1 LGIDALN
8 PLSTVYGRAARLRRS
23 WYAKRPHAQ
32 RRLDHPV
39 ISVGNLT
46 VGGSGK
52 TPVVASIAT
61 LLLERGHRPSI
72 LSRGYAR
79 RHESDGV
86 VVVSDGARVM
96 APVEASGDE
105 AQMLARALPGV
116 AVLVCPDRYL
126 AGRLAETHFA
136 CTVHLLD
143 DGFQHL
149 QLARDVDLLMVSPR
163 DLHDR
168 VLPAGRLR
176 EGAEAARVADAVIVP
191 GSMDEAARVASM
203 LGVATS
209 FTMTTRFGSLKSL
222 GPAKA
227 GHHDYDGPPE
237 GGHDD
242 RRKVLAVAGI
252 AGPERFFAAVRGQG
266 FDVVREIAFPDHHWF
281 TASDLESI
289 ARQAAS
295 ANADVVITT
304 EKDAVRI
311 GARPGWAALPM
322 EAAIEPAATFVDWL
336 MTRVPVHS

>member
-1 LGIDALN
+1 MN
-8 PLSTVYGRAARLRRS
+8 PLSAVYGRAARLRRS

-32 RRLDHPV
+32 RRLDRPV

-61 LLLERGHRPSI
+61 LLLEKGHRPSI
-72 LSRGYAR
+72 VSRGYAR

-86 VVVSDGARVM
+86 VVVSDGTRVM

-105 AQMLARALPGV
+105 PQMLARALPGV

-149 QLARDVDLLMVSPR
+149 QLARDVDLLIVSPR

-176 EGAEAARVADAVIVP
+176 EGADAARVADAVIVP
-191 GSMDEAARVASM
+191 GSLNEAARVAST
-203 LGVATS
+203 LGVGTS
-209 FTMTTRFGSLKSL
+209 FTMSMRFGSLRPLTAGESMPVEGSGANVL
-222 GPAKA
+222 G
-227 GHHDYDGPPE
+227 
-237 GGHDD
+237 
-242 RRKVLAVAGI
+242 VAGI
-252 AGPERFFAAVRGQG
+252 ARPERFFDAVHAQG
-266 FDVVREIAFPDHHWF
+266 FDLVGKMAFPDHHWF
-281 TASDLESI
+281 TSSDLESI

-311 GARPGWAALPM
+311 GARPGWAALPL
-322 EAAIEPAATFVDWL
+322 EAVIEPSRAFGDWL
-336 MTRVPVHS
+336 LARVPVPPAAGPVRED

>member
-1 LGIDALN
+1 MGIDALN
-8 PLSTVYGRAARLRRS
+8 PLSAVYGRAARLRRS

-32 RRLDHPV
+32 RRLDRPV

-52 TPVVASIAT
+52 TPVVASIAK

-72 LSRGYAR
+72 LLRGYAR

-149 QLARDVDLLMVSPR
+149 QLARDVDLLVVSPR
-163 DLHDR
+163 DLEDR
-168 VLPAGRLR
+168 VFPAGRLR
-176 EGAEAARVADAVIVP
+176 EPAEAARVADAVIVP

-209 FTMTTRFGSLKSL
+209 FTMTTRFGSLRPLTAGESMPVEGSGANVL
-222 GPAKA
+222 G
-227 GHHDYDGPPE
+227 
-237 GGHDD
+237 
-242 RRKVLAVAGI
+242 VAGI
-252 AGPERFFAAVRGQG
+252 ARPERFFAAVRSQG
-266 FDVVREIAFPDHHWF
+266 FDVVGEMAFPDHHWF

-322 EAAIEPAATFVDWL
+322 EAALEPAAVFVDWL